1 MTTDWDELERRRER
15 ADALRRQRDEAAK
28 AARADCEA
36 RLQREQARRAEFDA
50 RLAHQQEQARLEAQ
64 RRAEQAKADADQ
76 HGFDRWPQPDW
87 HLHGEADGTW
97 SVHPICDD
105 KARDEPARQ
114 RAAELALQRLQQ
126 QLEADRATRQ
136 QLENARGEE
145 QRAQQRLEQ
154 QRRDAQQQASR
165 IEQRRHDEAEA
176 RARIETQQ
184 ALERRRMAE
193 REALRQANEIARA
206 REEARRFEQQER
218 RAGDEARR
226 EAQARWDADDDKR
239 RADAEAWR
247 KQQEERER
255 HKAET
260 RRVDEAR
267 REQDAWWKAEDDRRR
282 NADRDW
288 QLLDDKRQREVAW
301 RAALDDAKARDQA
314 QARADDERRHANE
327 QQWRAAEEARA
338 QLAEARRNADAARAA
353 RDAAWQEHEDTVRL
367 EAFYRDDLANA
378 QRAEQD
384 RRQGVP
390 GAPAASDRV
399 GAVQREKFKREWLDT
414 RVRRGW
420 PAIGNPVATQQQ
432 VDEAER
438 RAHSL
443 ADAAW
448 AAEVSARQATQAA
461 WAKQHDAAAGE
472 VVAGSA
478 APAAAEAD
486 PAASV
491 GRAMVDAFVRWMR
504 DPTLLTYPETGARGF
519 WLPDEIAPWFDV
531 GSERFVRADHL
542 SCTTATF
549 LAWVTAFGFV
559 FEGAAMIEPLWVRP
573 KSVSRHE
580 SLMRDVYWI
589 WQREYE
595 RVGIEVPYPER
606 KGAIDVLGALGIGR
620 EIESVDDIERFD
632 IVQTVVLAR
641 PKSGHSSMVFD
652 VEKKDG
658 RLVGITLISANLPRG
673 RNPIRFDHY
682 KGWRLRDWL
691 RDHRVYIGRFDAR
704 LPVP

>member
-1 MTTDWDELERRRER
+1 MCRRGVACVGPRGDGLQPGLGGGDAHPHVHQLVADDLPLHQRR
-15 ADALRRQRDEAAK
+15 AKGLALARPGQGFVVASLSKPQRARRQAKTLGVEVAHDDLEAVALG
-28 AARADCEA
+28 ADHVIDYT
-36 RLQREQARRAEFDA
+36 REDPWSRRAEFDA

-353 RDAAWQEHEDTVRL
+353 LATIDAAISQVSLSRSNFGAAGNRL
-367 EAFYRDDLANA
+367 AD
-378 QRAEQD
+378 
-384 RRQGVP
+384 
-390 GAPAASDRV
+390 
-399 GAVQREKFKREWLDT
+399 
-414 RVRRGW
+414 
-420 PAIGNPVATQQQ
+420 
-432 VDEAER
+432 DEALHLFE
-438 RAHSL
+438 H
-443 ADAAW
+443 ADQAEGVAAFL
-448 AAEVSARQATQAA
+448 EKRKPA
-461 WAKQHDAAAGE
+461 WKNA
-472 VVAGSA
+472 
-478 APAAAEAD
+478 
-486 PAASV
+486 
-491 GRAMVDAFVRWMR
+491 
-504 DPTLLTYPETGARGF
+504 
-519 WLPDEIAPWFDV
+519 
-531 GSERFVRADHL
+531 
-542 SCTTATF
+542 
-549 LAWVTAFGFV
+549 
-559 FEGAAMIEPLWVRP
+559 
-573 KSVSRHE
+573 
-580 SLMRDVYWI
+580 
-589 WQREYE
+589 
-595 RVGIEVPYPER
+595 
-606 KGAIDVLGALGIGR
+606 
-620 EIESVDDIERFD
+620 
-632 IVQTVVLAR
+632 
-641 PKSGHSSMVFD
+641 
-652 VEKKDG
+652 
-658 RLVGITLISANLPRG
+658 
-673 RNPIRFDHY
+673 
-682 KGWRLRDWL
+682 
-691 RDHRVYIGRFDAR
+691 
-704 LPVP
+704 